1 MRKIIILTMVLFIA
15 APSLMAQNS
24 AMSYYRKIAN
34 EKRKVEKKR
43 LKYVQYDVL
52 GDNPKKADKYRL
64 MVVTQVESS
73 METIKRMKPYK
84 GDSAFRNDYVRVLDL
99 YRLAYTKKYGNIQE
113 LEAASKNSYEDMMKY
128 LDAVGDMEIVIEDA
142 AEKLRRNEEYF
153 SNKYNFKLN
162 VDEEMEEQYYVLTDV
177 LYYTRDV
184 YRSYYRV
191 EDQLNA
197 FLESADEFDVKTG
210 RLYQRSI
217 IKAIEKSISEIV
229 LLGDFDGDDNH
240 MEDVK
245 DLLEDLEYKMKRD
258 LAEILDL
265 ADEGSY
271 DERQWDKAMK
281 KLEVFIEEMNEFKMA
296 YNESRTRFVE
306 DYLPDDFER

>member
-1 MRKIIILTMVLFIA
+1 MKKIIILTMVLCMA

-52 GDNPKKADKYRL
+52 GDNPKKADKYRT

-73 METIKRMKPYK
+73 METIKRMKPYQ

-113 LEAASKNSYEDMMKY
+113 LETASTNSYEDMMKY
-128 LDAVGDMEIVIEDA
+128 LDAVGDMEIVIEEA
-142 AEKLRRNEEYF
+142 AEKLQRNEEYF
-153 SNKYNFKLN
+153 SNKYNFKLT
-162 VDEEMEEQYYVLTDV
+162 VDEEMEEQYYVLADV

-197 FLESADEFDVKTG
+197 FLESTEEFDVKTA
-210 RLYQRSI
+210 RIYQRAI

-229 LLGDFDGDDNH
+229 ILGDFDGDDNH
-240 MEDVK
+240 LEDVVG
-245 DLLEDLEYKMKRD
+245 LLEDLESKMKD
-258 LAEILDL
+258 ELGEILDL

-271 DERQWDKAMK
+271 DEKQWDKAMK
-281 KLEVFIEEMNEFKMA
+281 RLEGFEEEMAEFKTA
-296 YNESRTRFVE
+296 YVLSRTRFVE
-306 DYLPDDFER
+306 DYLPEDFEQ

>member
-1 MRKIIILTMVLFIA
+1 MRKIIILTMVLFMA
-15 APSLMAQNS
+15 APSLLAQNS

-52 GDNPKKADKYRL
+52 GDNPKKADKYRV
-64 MVVTQVESS
+64 MVVTQVETS
-73 METIKRMKPYK
+73 METIKRMKPYQ

-113 LEAASKNSYEDMMKY
+113 LEVASTNSYDDMMKY
-128 LDAVGDMEIVIEDA
+128 LDAVGDMEIVIEEA

-162 VDEEMEEQYYVLTDV
+162 IDEEMEEQYYVLTDV

-197 FLESADEFDVKTG
+197 FLESTEEFDVKTA

-217 IKAIEKSISEIV
+217 VKAIEKSISEIV
-229 LLGDFDGDDNH
+229 VLGDFDGDDNH
-240 MEDVK
+240 QKEVIGLM
-245 DLLEDLEYKMKRD
+245 EDLEELMKDD
-258 LAEILDL
+258 LVVILDL

-281 KLEVFIEEMNEFKMA
+281 RLEDFKEEVNEFETA
-296 YNESRTRFVE
+296 YSMSKTRFVE